1 MAWTM
6 ALERARLPCDCL
18 FRAGLVSP
26 IGITR
31 ASLSPYS
38 PSSSL
43 NSEPIRSISGCEI
56 CIG

>member
-1 MAWTM
+1 M

-18 FRAGLVSP
+18 FRVGLVSP
-26 IGITR
+26 IDIAR